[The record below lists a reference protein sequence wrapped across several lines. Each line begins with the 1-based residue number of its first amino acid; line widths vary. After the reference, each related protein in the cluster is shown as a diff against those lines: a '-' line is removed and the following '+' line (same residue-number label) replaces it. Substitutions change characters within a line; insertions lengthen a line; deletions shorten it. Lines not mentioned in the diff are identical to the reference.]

1 MLLQEAQLSRGGLLF
16 DGTDNRVL
24 LNDRPDI
31 VIATPSKALALLQAK
46 TLVLTHLSLL
56 CIDEADL
63 LLSYGH
69 SADVQ
74 RLVDPSSGFIPKLG
88 VQAILLSATLTS
100 DVDALKGFILRN
112 PAILR
117 LSEPSSSTNLTQYS
131 ITTSEQDKFL
141 MIYVLLKLK
150 LIKGKALLFV
160 NSVERGYRLRLFL
173 EQFGIRSCVVN
184 EGLPLNSRY
193 HIVEE
198 FNKGVYDYIIATDEA
213 DLGGDDNESESE
225 SEGERDTEEEVKED
239 ELAEAKKR
247 ESSVCTC

>member
-1 MLLQEAQLSRGGLLF
+1 MCPVS
-16 DGTDNRVL
+16 T
-24 LNDRPDI
+24 
-31 VIATPSKALALLQAK
+31 VILTLCQ
-46 TLVLTHLSLL
+46 TLVLDHLSLL

-74 RLVDPSSGFIPKLG
+74 RLVDPASGYIPKLG

-117 LSEPSSSTNLTQYS
+117 LSEPSSSADNLTQYS

-184 EGLPLNSRY
+184 EGLPLNSR
-193 HIVEE
+193 
-198 FNKGVYDYIIATDEA
+198 
-213 DLGGDDNESESE
+213 
-225 SEGERDTEEEVKED
+225 
-239 ELAEAKKR
+239 
-247 ESSVCTC
+247 

>member
-1 MLLQEAQLSRGGLLF
+1 
-16 DGTDNRVL
+16 
-24 LNDRPDI
+24 
-31 VIATPSKALALLQAK
+31 
-46 TLVLTHLSLL
+46 
-56 CIDEADL
+56 
-63 LLSYGH
+63 
-69 SADVQ
+69 
-74 RLVDPSSGFIPKLG
+74 
-88 VQAILLSATLTS
+88 
-100 DVDALKGFILRN
+100 
-112 PAILR
+112 
-117 LSEPSSSTNLTQYS
+117 
-131 ITTSEQDKFL
+131 

-213 DLGGDDNESESE
+213 DLGGDDDESESE
-225 SEGERDTEEEVKED
+225 EEAEEEQGD

-247 ESSVCTC
+247 KRLSVHADDSHLDSS